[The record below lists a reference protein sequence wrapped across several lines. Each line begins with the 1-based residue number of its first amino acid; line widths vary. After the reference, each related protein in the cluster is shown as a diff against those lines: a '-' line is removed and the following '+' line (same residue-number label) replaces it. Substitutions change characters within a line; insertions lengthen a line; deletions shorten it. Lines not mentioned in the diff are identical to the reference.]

1 MSAPDL
7 ERTLAWL
14 VAQPTAALYAIAF
27 GLAFIENVFPPF
39 PSDVLIAACAF
50 VAAQGDGSL
59 AGTYVSVLVGHVS
72 GAALMYFVG
81 ERFGAAGLHRRLEA
95 RGLIGREQRLEAMYA
110 RHGMVALFLGRLVPG
125 VRGIVP
131 AVAGAL
137 RLGVLRSLAVIALAS
152 AIWYGVLTTIAYRV
166 GDNWDEFSDDLAT
179 FTAWGAGTGIAL
191 VVIATGVA
199 FWFYRARRRER

>member
-39 PSDVLIAACAF
+39 TSDVLIAACAF

-110 RHGMVALFLGRLVPG
+110 RHGMVALFLGHRDGEQPGLRPHGVEPRGDPLPAQKDGIRGAVRQQVAPLAAEGAQLVETG
-125 VRGIVP
+125 
-131 AVAGAL
+131 
-137 RLGVLRSLAVIALAS
+137 
-152 AIWYGVLTTIAYRV
+152 
-166 GDNWDEFSDDLAT
+166 DDLPMH
-179 FTAWGAGTGIAL
+179 
-191 VVIATGVA
+191 
-199 FWFYRARRRER
+199 